1 VNLKL
6 NKGQYTIGHKWL
18 YYVIA
23 LFLITIMV
31 LFFRGEI
38 QGKMIDSTLCLED
51 VEKQLIV
58 TETLYSPDCFAY
70 FDEELQR
77 TFPGIIDLS
86 KFNQETFD
94 SCFKYIDQDVKLEIG
109 EIIVGDNLTSKDS
122 ETKLIQVYDEGNITT
137 DKITFHYPEPLC

>member
-1 VNLKL
+1 
-6 NKGQYTIGHKWL
+6 
-18 YYVIA
+18 
-23 LFLITIMV
+23 MV

>member
-1 VNLKL
+1 MNLKL